1 MVAQENQVVTKFT
14 EAEQLIVKTTGYLLI
29 ACVLYV
35 FIFSCMY
42 VVSSVLLTRGVVLNY
57 GLLREFQKDFYNN
70 RGYRNIWQ
78 MQRDCIAFD
87 ERLIYIPKIGECRF
101 RNPEFD
107 TTLHFE
113 ETGRHRN
120 RTTSFK
126 SEIGIVVLGDS
137 FAMGWGVNDHESFA
151 NIIQDELQ
159 RPVYNLAVSSY
170 GTVRE
175 LLRFQQSHLI
185 DKVDT
190 ILIQYSANDLGENT
204 NIDNENAFLE
214 AKAQYQEVFSGL
226 KPIGDKNVLKSIN
239 RAFSFAIEKPARHFR
254 ELVLRTKK
262 EDQFSPHYQGLIT
275 VLKKFPGLLENKR
288 VVVFC
293 TDQDK
298 LVGFPAGKDQTVG
311 NIEFLG
317 LELDANHYY
326 IIDEHLNALGHRK
339 VSKTLSHYL
348 EKPYVGESVR

>member
-1 MVAQENQVVTKFT
+1 
-14 EAEQLIVKTTGYLLI
+14 LIVKTIGYLLI
-29 ACVLYV
+29 ACVLYM
-35 FIFSCMY
+35 FIFSCIY
-42 VVSSVLLTRGVVLNY
+42 VVSSVLLTRGIVLNY

-78 MQRDCIAFD
+78 MQRDCVALD

-120 RTTSFK
+120 RTPSFK

-175 LLRFQQSHLI
+175 LLRFQQSGLL

-190 ILIQYSANDLGENT
+190 ILIQYCANDLGENT
-204 NIDNENAFLE
+204 YIDNENAFLE
-214 AKAQYQEVFSGL
+214 AKAHYQETFNGV
-226 KPIGDKNVLKSIN
+226 KAIGDESVLKSIN
-239 RAFSFAIEKPARHFR
+239 RAFSFAIEKPVRYIR
-254 ELVLRTKK
+254 DSLLSIKK
-262 EDQFSPHYQGLIT
+262 NDQFAPHYHGLIT
-275 VLKKFPGLLENKR
+275 VLTKFAALLDNKR
-288 VVVFC
+288 VVVIY
-293 TDQDK
+293 TDK
-298 LVGFPAGKDQTVG
+298 NRLVGFPIGKDKTVG
-311 NIEFLG
+311 NVEFLD
-317 LELDANHYY
+317 LELDTNDYY
-326 IIDEHLNALGHRK
+326 IIDEHLNSLGHKK
-339 VSKTLSHYL
+339 VGKTLSHYL
-348 EKPYVGESVR
+348 EKPYTGESVR

>member
-1 MVAQENQVVTKFT
+1 MVTQENQVVAKLT
-14 EAEQLIVKTTGYLLI
+14 EAAQLIVKTTGYLLI

-42 VVSSVLLTRGVVLNY
+42 VVSSVLLTRGIVLSY
-57 GLLREFQKDFYNN
+57 GLLREFQKDFYHN

-87 ERLIYIPKIGECRF
+87 ERLIYIPKIGECKF
-101 RNPEFD
+101 HNPEFD

-120 RTTSFK
+120 RTPLLK

-151 NIIQDELQ
+151 NILQDELQ
-159 RPVYNLAVSSY
+159 RPVYNLAVASY

-175 LLRFQQSHLI
+175 LLRFQQSGLR
-185 DKVDT
+185 DKIDT

-214 AKAQYQEVFSGL
+214 AKTHYQEVFNGA
-226 KPIGDKNVLKSIN
+226 KPIGDESVLKSIN
-239 RAFSFAIEKPARHFR
+239 RAFSFAIEKPVRHFR
-254 ELVLRTKK
+254 ELLLSTKQK
-262 EDQFSPHYQGLIT
+262 EQFAPHYQELIT
-275 VLKKFPGLLENKR
+275 VLKKFPKLLENKR

-293 TDQDK
+293 TDKDR
-298 LVGFPAGKDQTVG
+298 LVGFHVGKDSSVG
-311 NIEFLG
+311 NVEFLD
-317 LELDANHYY
+317 LELDTNDYY
-326 IIDEHLNALGHRK
+326 IIDEHLNSLGHKK
-339 VSKTLSHYL
+339 VSKALSRYL
-348 EKPYVGESVR
+348 EKSYMGESVR